1 MDNKNLLIIFVLM
14 CISGLIIYYLYLK
27 PESFYVVGDATG
39 STTASTTA
47 STTGSTTAS
56 TIGSTTASTIGSTT
70 ASTTASTIVQVPTVT
85 CPQPTL
91 NNVPVS
97 VVSRFFGIGF
107 NIYSI
112 NTSPQNISQN
122 NLYLIEHIPIVH
134 NNTLGSMYAISSG
147 GQLTIKLRNNQDST
161 QWWKLISKVSNSK
174 TYYIIKPF
182 AENSAMDVALQY
194 ENGNLA
200 LRPYIAEQEFESQ
213 KWITSNVKVTR
224 GIPVINYNPAS
235 MFTPEFDPYSSVDT
249 IKTSSLDQQNSQQVS
264 DVISTIKSNIQQYL
278 TQISGSTEN
287 IPVISASSLGNKD
300 MPLNINLNLGNVG
313 NVGTNLDNLLSGS
326 TKSGFANIDGTTT
339 TTDVLSL
346 LDKYENINNPNQQ
359 HVFLN
364 TDLKTALNT
373 NNGYK
378 QFNLSDYTSNRVS
391 SCNCTL

>member
-27 PESFYVVGDATG
+27 PETFYSDDTISTPLASAASATSATS
-39 STTASTTA
+39 STPASSTSSTPA
-47 STTGSTTAS
+47 SSTSSTPAS
-56 TIGSTTASTIGSTT
+56 STSSTL
-70 ASTTASTIVQVPTVT
+70 VQVPTVT

-112 NTSPQNISQN
+112 NTSPYNISQN

-161 QWWKLISKVSNSK
+161 QWWKLISKVSNGK

-200 LRPYIAEQEFESQ
+200 LRPYMAEQEFESQ

-278 TQISGSTEN
+278 TQISGTTEN
-287 IPVISASSLGNKD
+287 VPVISASSLGNKD
-300 MPLNINLNLGNVG
+300 MPLNISLNLGTVG
-313 NVGTNLDNLLSGS
+313 SSLDNLLSGS
-326 TKSGFANIDGTTT
+326 TRSGFANIDGTTT

-359 HVFLN
+359 SEFKN

-373 NNGYK
+373 INGYK

>member
-27 PESFYVVGDATG
+27 PETFYSDDTISTPLASAASATSATS
-39 STTASTTA
+39 STPAS
-47 STTGSTTAS
+47 STSSTL
-56 TIGSTTASTIGSTT
+56 
-70 ASTTASTIVQVPTVT
+70 VQVPTVT

-112 NTSPQNISQN
+112 NTSPHNISQN

-161 QWWKLISKVSNSK
+161 QWWKLISKVSNGK

-200 LRPYIAEQEFESQ
+200 LRPYMAEQEFESQ

-278 TQISGSTEN
+278 TQISGTTEN
-287 IPVISASSLGNKD
+287 VPVISASSLGNKD
-300 MPLNINLNLGNVG
+300 MPLNISLNLGTVG
-313 NVGTNLDNLLSGS
+313 SSLDNLLSGS
-326 TKSGFANIDGTTT
+326 TRSGFANIDGTTT

-359 HVFLN
+359 SEFKN

-373 NNGYK
+373 INGYK

>member
-27 PESFYVVGDATG
+27 PETFYSDDTISTPLASAASATSATS
-39 STTASTTA
+39 STPASSTSSTPA
-47 STTGSTTAS
+47 SSTSSTSAS
-56 TIGSTTASTIGSTT
+56 ATSSTL
-70 ASTTASTIVQVPTVT
+70 VQVPTVT

-112 NTSPQNISQN
+112 NTSPYNISQN

-161 QWWKLISKVSNSK
+161 QWWKLISKVSNGK

-200 LRPYIAEQEFESQ
+200 LRPYMAEQEFESQ

-278 TQISGSTEN
+278 TQISGTTEN
-287 IPVISASSLGNKD
+287 VPVISASSLGNKD
-300 MPLNINLNLGNVG
+300 MPLNISLNLGTVG
-313 NVGTNLDNLLSGS
+313 SSLDNLLSGS
-326 TKSGFANIDGTTT
+326 TRSGFANIDGTTT

-359 HVFLN
+359 SEFKN

-373 NNGYK
+373 INGYK

>member
-147 GQLTIKLRNNQDST
+147 GQLTIKL
-161 QWWKLISKVSNSK
+161 V
-174 TYYIIKPF
+174 
-182 AENSAMDVALQY
+182 
-194 ENGNLA
+194 
-200 LRPYIAEQEFESQ
+200 
-213 KWITSNVKVTR
+213 
-224 GIPVINYNPAS
+224 
-235 MFTPEFDPYSSVDT
+235 
-249 IKTSSLDQQNSQQVS
+249 
-264 DVISTIKSNIQQYL
+264 
-278 TQISGSTEN
+278 
-287 IPVISASSLGNKD
+287 
-300 MPLNINLNLGNVG
+300 
-313 NVGTNLDNLLSGS
+313 
-326 TKSGFANIDGTTT
+326 
-339 TTDVLSL
+339 
-346 LDKYENINNPNQQ
+346 
-359 HVFLN
+359 
-364 TDLKTALNT
+364 
-373 NNGYK
+373 
-378 QFNLSDYTSNRVS
+378 
-391 SCNCTL
+391 

>member
-27 PESFYVVGDATG
+27 PETFYSDDTISTPLASAASATSATS
-39 STTASTTA
+39 STPASSTSSTPA
-47 STTGSTTAS
+47 SSTSSTSAS
-56 TIGSTTASTIGSTT
+56 ATSSTL
-70 ASTTASTIVQVPTVT
+70 VQVPTVT

-112 NTSPQNISQN
+112 NTSPHNISQN

-161 QWWKLISKVSNSK
+161 QWWKLISKVSNGK

-200 LRPYIAEQEFESQ
+200 LRPYMAEQEFESQ

-278 TQISGSTEN
+278 TQISGTTEN
-287 IPVISASSLGNKD
+287 VPVISASSLGNKD
-300 MPLNINLNLGNVG
+300 MPLNISLNLGTVG
-313 NVGTNLDNLLSGS
+313 SSLDNLLSGS
-326 TKSGFANIDGTTT
+326 TRSGFANIDGTTT

-359 HVFLN
+359 SEFKN

-373 NNGYK
+373 INGYK